1 MKQYT
6 KKYGQVFLKDRN
18 IGELE
23 IKILNI
29 PADSAVLEI
38 GPGTGFLTSIMLR
51 HGLTVTA
58 IESDHRFVGILD
70 STYREYITQG
80 KLKIIH
86 ANFLESD
93 LNQIDHRYIVGNIP
107 YSISSPIMERLMD
120 LDFDR
125 ALFMVQLEF
134 ARRMVAAAGTK
145 DYSRLSV
152 FCSLNFNA
160 KLEKKVSKN
169 SFSPVPNVD
178 SAIVS
183 ISKKIREGSIPWDYA
198 DGFIKEMFSR
208 KRKKIGSEYGG
219 EKYADL
225 RIDQLTP
232 EQIWEIISYLYHH

>member
-6 KKYGQVFLKDRN
+6 KKYGQVLLKDRN

-23 IKILNI
+23 VKFLNI
-29 PADSAVLEI
+29 PSGSSVLEI
-38 GPGTGFLTSIMLR
+38 GPGTGFLTGIMLS
-51 HGLTVTA
+51 HGLNVTA
-58 IESDHRFVGILD
+58 IESDHRFVGVLD
-70 STYREYITQG
+70 ANFREYIAQG

-86 ANFLESD
+86 ANFLEID
-93 LNQIDHRYIVGNIP
+93 LGEIDHKYIVGNIP
-107 YSISSPIMERLMD
+107 YSISSPIMERLMN

-134 ARRMVAAAGTK
+134 AKRMVATAGTK

-152 FCSLNFNA
+152 FCGLNFNVR
-160 KLEKKVSKN
+160 LEKKVSRN
-169 SFSPVPNVD
+169 SFSPVPGVD

-183 ISKKIREGSIPWDYA
+183 ITKKIRNDSIPWEYA

-208 KRKKIGSEYGG
+208 KRKKIGLEYGG
-219 EKYADL
+219 EKYADQ
-225 RIDQLTP
+225 RIDQLSS

>member
-6 KKYGQVFLKDRN
+6 KKYGQVLLKDRN

-23 IKILNI
+23 VKFLNI
-29 PADSAVLEI
+29 PIGSSVLEI
-38 GPGTGFLTSIMLR
+38 GPGTGFLTGIMLS
-51 HGLTVTA
+51 HGLSVTA
-58 IESDHRFVGILD
+58 IESDHRFVGILN
-70 STYREYITQG
+70 SNFREYVTEG
-80 KLKIIH
+80 KLKIFH
-86 ANFLESD
+86 ANFLEID
-93 LNQIDHRYIVGNIP
+93 LGEIDHRYIVGNIP

-134 ARRMVAAAGTK
+134 AKRMVATSGTK

-152 FCSLNFNA
+152 FCSLNFNVR
-160 KLEKKVSKN
+160 LEKKVSRN
-169 SFSPVPNVD
+169 SFSPIPRVD

-183 ISKKIREGSIPWDYA
+183 ISKKIRNDNIPWEYA

-208 KRKKIGSEYGG
+208 KRKKIGLEYGG

-225 RIDQLTP
+225 RIDQLSS